1 MKKIFYTR
9 IAMEFVLLKI
19 SILLYKVYNKEGKYE
34 KKILIINY
42 IRIEPWAWFFKSWIF
57 VHTLCLQN
65 ENT

>member
-42 IRIEPWAWFFKSWIF
+42 IRIEP
-57 VHTLCLQN
+57 
-65 ENT
+65 